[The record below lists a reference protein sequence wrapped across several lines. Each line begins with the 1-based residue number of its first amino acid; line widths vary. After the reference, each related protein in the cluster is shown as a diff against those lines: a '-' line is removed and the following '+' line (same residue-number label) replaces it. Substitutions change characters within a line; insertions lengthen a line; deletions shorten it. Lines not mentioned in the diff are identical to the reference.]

1 MSDFVTFNQWVK
13 DYGIVEA
20 ILRLDFKQK
29 YIVTVDGLPRKVRVF
44 EKDSIYRKTFTAF
57 EEDFQKFIAAE
68 NKGREP
74 AWKGQVQGQRKGFRI
89 LRR

>member
-44 EKDSIYRKTFTAF
+44 EKDSIYRCFFLFPSRRNFSSELNLHSKIWSFWAGVS
-57 EEDFQKFIAAE
+57 AA
-68 NKGREP
+68 
-74 AWKGQVQGQRKGFRI
+74 
-89 LRR
+89 